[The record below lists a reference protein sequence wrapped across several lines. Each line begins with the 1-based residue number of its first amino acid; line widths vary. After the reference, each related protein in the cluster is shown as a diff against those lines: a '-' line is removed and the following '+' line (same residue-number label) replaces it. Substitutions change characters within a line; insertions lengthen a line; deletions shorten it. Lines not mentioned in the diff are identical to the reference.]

1 VLIISFEH
9 LQKGSMEDENHKFCL
24 AELEAFDEKRL

>member
-1 VLIISFEH
+1 
-9 LQKGSMEDENHKFCL
+9 MEDENHKFCL